1 MFSAEQLQKLAVEVV
16 SKYVNSGISLN
27 DGIASVAKEQSLN
40 LEQIKRLVES
50 SNQLAYLKLLD
61 SASDRTFEFPVADF
75 ETVKGLVTA
84 PGEGVVMDIEKS
96 ASQNVDILS
105 IFVET
110 GHEKI
115 AHTEEFHFSDREWL
129 EKSASEGTAYKAAYA
144 LREQYQREFDD
155 LDAKLPLHAEN
166 LVKTAGYLRR
176 DTYIADK
183 VSSLDH
189 PLAKIV
195 EGFFPAEMEKSASQ
209 GKAVFRP
216 HEMKD
221 LLKFASMVEES
232 GRDLLRHQ
240 FLSKEL
246 EKLAGIFSNVAK
258 AIATSPKQAVAGVQG
273 LSHATVSHVK
283 SNPASAGLTAL
294 EYGHAVNTI
303 RPAKSLV
310 KGAEEELD
318 KEASASNS
326 ASQAISKAWK
336 SGFIGRRADKARQNL
351 GDKWA
356 RSPEGQAA
364 HRNLMSSGEH
374 PDVVNRKFQ
383 DMTAEK
389 GRTAFG
395 ERRNLAAESLL
406 TATAINPAHSLWD
419 SLHSTGS

>member
-75 ETVKGLVTA
+75 ETVKGLVTT

-110 GHEKI
+110 WHEKI
-115 AHTEEFHFSDREWL
+115 AHTEEFCFSDREWL
-129 EKSASEGTAYKAAYA
+129 EKSASQGTAYAAAYA
-144 LREQYQREFDD
+144 LREQYLREFGD
-155 LDAKLPLHAEN
+155 LDAKLPLHAES
-166 LVKTAGYLRR
+166 LVKSASVLRR
-176 DTYIADK
+176 DPYIADK

-189 PLAKIV
+189 PLAKVI
-195 EGFFPAEMEKSASQ
+195 EGFFPAELEKSASQ

-240 FLSKEL
+240 FLSREL

-258 AIATSPKQAVAGVQG
+258 AIATSPKQAIAGVQG

-283 SNPASAGLTAL
+283 SNPVSAGLTAL

-310 KGAEEELD
+310 KGAEELG
-318 KEASASNS
+318 KEAAASNS

-356 RSPEGQAA
+356 KSPEGQRE
-364 HRNLMSSGEH
+364 HQKLLNSGVH
-374 PDVVNRKFQ
+374 PDVANRQFQ
-383 DMTAEK
+383 DVTAEK
-389 GRTAFG
+389 GKAAFG